1 MDSKMISIVKT
12 TPEYP
17 NKSDLYR
24 PSERYAEYQ
33 FDEISQRPNYVYAA
47 VREAFMLMGLDKD
60 NYGKKSWNPL
70 STFVKP
76 GNTVLIKPNLVMD
89 VNGNRSQGTEC
100 LYTHPSVVA
109 AVIDYVLIALNGT
122 GKIVIGDAPMQEC
135 VFSNI
140 VENGGYGQLVEY
152 YKKKEVDI
160 KIVDF
165 RELTS
170 KIVNGVHVA
179 SINEN
184 SKGTVIDL
192 KDQSEFHGASKSSLE
207 NIRITNY
214 DPRILTTHHY
224 EGVNEYYISDY
235 ILDADVIINM
245 PKPKSHRKAGVTIS
259 LKNFVGAN
267 VRKEY
272 LPHHTMGS
280 IEEGGDEYLSKDRVH
295 AIKSYLLDKKNICE
309 SEKRYTSARLIR
321 LLVKT
326 CSVIMKLK
334 GTSKYQEGSWYGNNT
349 ISRTISDINKIVKY
363 SDKNGI
369 MQEAP
374 QRKMLIV
381 ADMIISGENEGPV
394 YPTRKPVGIIAAGS
408 NPVSFDRA
416 ITALM
421 GFSPNLIPTI
431 NVAENISGKYK
442 LASDGTVGYVSN
454 DPELD
459 GKLWNEIS
467 RSQSLCFEPSSGWK
481 GHIES

>member
-1 MDSKMISIVKT
+1 MNTEMVSIVKT

-17 NKSDLYR
+17 DKRDLYR

-33 FDEISQRPNYVYAA
+33 FDDISKRPNHVYAA
-47 VREAFMLMGLDKD
+47 VRESFMLMGLDED
-60 NYGKKSWNPL
+60 NFGKKNWNPL
-70 STFVKP
+70 TSFVKP

-89 VNGNRSQGTEC
+89 VNGNKNQGTEC

-109 AVIDYVLIALNGT
+109 AVIDYVLIALKGT

-140 VENGGYGQLVEY
+140 IEDGGYGQLVRY
-152 YKKKEVDI
+152 YESKGIDI

-170 KIVNGVHVA
+170 TIVNGVHVA
-179 SINEN
+179 KINEN

-192 KDQSEFHGASKSSLE
+192 KDQSEFYGAPKTTLD

-224 EGVNEYYISDY
+224 EGVNEYYISNY

-280 IEEGGDEYLSKDRVH
+280 LEEGGDEYLSIDKVH
-295 AIKSYLLDKKNICE
+295 AIKSHLLDKKNIYE
-309 SEKRYTSARLIR
+309 SEKHYTSARLIR
-321 LLVKT
+321 ILVKA
-326 CSVIMKLK
+326 CSVLMKIK
-334 GTSKYQEGSWYGNNT
+334 GTAKYQEGSWYGNNT

-363 SDKNGI
+363 SDKNGK
-369 MQEAP
+369 MQEVP

-394 YPTRKPVGIIAAGS
+394 FPTKKPVGIIASGV
-408 NPVSFDRA
+408 NPVAFDKA

-431 NVAENISGKYK
+431 NVAEKISGKYK
-442 LASDGTVGYVSN
+442 LANDGQVGYVSN
-454 DPELD
+454 APELN
-459 GKLWNEIS
+459 GKMWNEIT
-467 RSQSLCFEPSSGWK
+467 RADSLSFEPSSGWK